1 MLELKGITK
10 CYKTGNSEVFA
21 LNNVSISFRNSEF
34 VAILGP
40 SGSGKTTLLNIIGGL
55 DRYDSGDLVINS
67 RSTKQYKDKGFLVA
81 GERIED
87 TFPFA
92 DWGNSALEFTKER
105 VCGNEIVHSTTNGTV
120 AIALAQESNPSK
132 IVIGAFSNISALAN
146 YLSEQ
151 GKDVQLFC
159 SGWNNT
165 VSLEDMTF
173 AGALADR
180 LLQSGKFENKNDSTH
195 SAIAVWNSAKDDLQG
210 YMENA
215 SHIHRL
221 RKHKMDDVFDYTFQL
236 DTCNVVP
243 GLEQKKI
250 INVMQ

>member
-1 MLELKGITK
+1 MNKIETILSPALYPFRKMNGSHICVVIDILRATTSICTAVNNGAK
-10 CYKTGNSEVFA
+10 AMIPVKTIEEA
-21 LNNVSISFRNSEF
+21 KE
-34 VAILGP
+34 
-40 SGSGKTTLLNIIGGL
+40 
-55 DRYDSGDLVINS
+55 
-67 RSTKQYKDKGFLVA
+67 YKDKGFLVA

>member
-1 MLELKGITK
+1 MNKIETILSPALYPFRKMNGSHICVVIDILRATTSICTAVNNGAK
-10 CYKTGNSEVFA
+10 AIIPVKTIEEA
-21 LNNVSISFRNSEF
+21 KE
-34 VAILGP
+34 
-40 SGSGKTTLLNIIGGL
+40 
-55 DRYDSGDLVINS
+55 
-67 RSTKQYKDKGFLVA
+67 YKDNGFLVA
-81 GERIED
+81 GERIEN

-92 DWGNSALEFTKER
+92 DWGNSALEFTRQR
-105 VCGNEIVHSTTNGTV
+105 VEGNEIVHSTTNGTV
-120 AIALAQESNPSK
+120 AIALAKESNPSK
-132 IVIGAFSNISALAN
+132 IVIGAFSNLSALSN

-151 GKDVQLFC
+151 ESDVQLFC

-173 AGALADR
+173 AGALAER

-195 SAIAVWNSAKDDLQG
+195 SAIAVWNLAKDDLQG
-210 YMENA
+210 YMEKA

-221 RKHKMDDVFDYTFQL
+221 RKHGMDDVFDYTFQL

>member
-1 MLELKGITK
+1 MNKIETILSPALYPFRKMNGSHICVVIDILRATTSICTAVNNGAK
-10 CYKTGNSEVFA
+10 AIIPVKTIEEA
-21 LNNVSISFRNSEF
+21 KE
-34 VAILGP
+34 
-40 SGSGKTTLLNIIGGL
+40 
-55 DRYDSGDLVINS
+55 
-67 RSTKQYKDKGFLVA
+67 YKDKGFLVA

-92 DWGNSALEFTKER
+92 DWGNSALEFTRQR
-105 VCGNEIVHSTTNGTV
+105 VEGNEIVHSTTNGTV
-120 AIALAQESNPSK
+120 AIALAKESNPSK
-132 IVIGAFSNISALAN
+132 IVIGAFSNLSALSN

-151 GKDVQLFC
+151 GKDVQLLC

-180 LLQSGKFENKNDSTH
+180 LIQSGKFENKNDSTH
-195 SAIAVWNSAKDDLQG
+195 SAIAVWNLAKDDLQG
-210 YMENA
+210 YMEKA

-221 RKHKMDDVFDYTFQL
+221 RKHGMDDVFDYTFQL

>member
-1 MLELKGITK
+1 MNKIETILSPALYQFRKMNGSHICVVIDILRATTSICTAVNNGAK
-10 CYKTGNSEVFA
+10 AIIPVKTIEEA
-21 LNNVSISFRNSEF
+21 KE
-34 VAILGP
+34 
-40 SGSGKTTLLNIIGGL
+40 
-55 DRYDSGDLVINS
+55 
-67 RSTKQYKDKGFLVA
+67 YKDNGFLVA

-92 DWGNSALEFTKER
+92 DWGNSALEFTRQR
-105 VCGNEIVHSTTNGTV
+105 VEGNEIVHSTTNGTV
-120 AIALAQESNPSK
+120 AIALAKESNPSK
-132 IVIGAFSNISALAN
+132 IVIGAFSNLSALSN

-151 GKDVQLFC
+151 ENDVQLFC

-236 DTCNVVP
+236 DTCDVVP
-243 GLEQKKI
+243 GLEDKKI
-250 INVMQ
+250 INLMQ

>member
-1 MLELKGITK
+1 MKQIETILSPALYPFRKMNGSHICVVIDILRATTSICTPVNNGAK
-10 CYKTGNSEVFA
+10 AIIPVKTIEEA
-21 LNNVSISFRNSEF
+21 KE
-34 VAILGP
+34 
-40 SGSGKTTLLNIIGGL
+40 
-55 DRYDSGDLVINS
+55 
-67 RSTKQYKDKGFLVA
+67 YKDNGFLVA
-81 GERIED
+81 GERLEN

-92 DWGNSALEFTKER
+92 DWGNSALEFTRQR
-105 VCGNEIVHSTTNGTV
+105 VAGNEIVHSTTNGTV
-120 AIALAQESNPSK
+120 AIALAKESNPSK
-132 IVIGAFSNISALAN
+132 IVIGAFSNLSALSN

-180 LLQSGKFENKNDSTH
+180 LIQSGKFENKNDSTH

-210 YMENA
+210 YMEKA

-221 RKHKMDDVFDYTFQL
+221 RKHGMDDVFDYTFQL

>member
-1 MLELKGITK
+1 MKQIETILSPALYPFRKMNGSHICVVIDILRATTSICTAVNNGAK
-10 CYKTGNSEVFA
+10 AIIPVKTIEEA
-21 LNNVSISFRNSEF
+21 KE
-34 VAILGP
+34 
-40 SGSGKTTLLNIIGGL
+40 
-55 DRYDSGDLVINS
+55 
-67 RSTKQYKDKGFLVA
+67 YKDNGFLVA
-81 GERIED
+81 GERLEN

-92 DWGNSALEFTKER
+92 DWGNSALEFTRQR
-105 VCGNEIVHSTTNGTV
+105 VAGNEIVHSTTNGTV
-120 AIALAQESNPSK
+120 AIALAKESNPSK
-132 IVIGAFSNISALAN
+132 IVIGAFSNLSALSN

-173 AGALADR
+173 AGALAER

-210 YMENA
+210 YMEKA

-221 RKHKMDDVFDYTFQL
+221 RKHGMDDVFDYTFQL

>member
-1 MLELKGITK
+1 MNKIETILSPALYPFRKMNGSHICVVIDILRATTSICTAVNNGAK
-10 CYKTGNSEVFA
+10 AIIPVKTIEEA
-21 LNNVSISFRNSEF
+21 KE
-34 VAILGP
+34 
-40 SGSGKTTLLNIIGGL
+40 
-55 DRYDSGDLVINS
+55 
-67 RSTKQYKDKGFLVA
+67 YKDNGFLVA
-81 GERIED
+81 GERIEN

-92 DWGNSALEFTKER
+92 DWGNSALEFTRQR
-105 VCGNEIVHSTTNGTV
+105 VEGNEIVHSTTNGTV
-120 AIALAQESNPSK
+120 AIALAKESNPSK
-132 IVIGAFSNISALAN
+132 IVIGAFSNLSALSN

-151 GKDVQLFC
+151 ENDVQLFC

-173 AGALADR
+173 AGALAER

-221 RKHKMDDVFDYTFQL
+221 RKHGMDDVFDYTFQL

-243 GLEQKKI
+243 GLEDKKI
-250 INVMQ
+250 INLMQ

>member
-1 MLELKGITK
+1 MNKIETILSPALYPFRKMNGSHICVVIDILRATTSICTAVNNGAK
-10 CYKTGNSEVFA
+10 AIIPVKTIEEA
-21 LNNVSISFRNSEF
+21 KE
-34 VAILGP
+34 
-40 SGSGKTTLLNIIGGL
+40 
-55 DRYDSGDLVINS
+55 
-67 RSTKQYKDKGFLVA
+67 YKDNGFLVA
-81 GERIED
+81 GERIEN

-92 DWGNSALEFTKER
+92 DWGNSALEFTRQR
-105 VCGNEIVHSTTNGTV
+105 VEGNEIVHSTTNGTV
-120 AIALAQESNPSK
+120 AIALAKESNPSK
-132 IVIGAFSNISALAN
+132 IVIGAFSNLSALSN

-221 RKHKMDDVFDYTFQL
+221 RKHGMDDVFDYTFQL

>member
-1 MLELKGITK
+1 M
-10 CYKTGNSEVFA
+10 KTEMNKIETILSPA
-21 LNNVSISFRNSEF
+21 LYPFRKMNGSHICVVIDILRATTSICTAVNNGAK
-34 VAILGP
+34 AIIP
-40 SGSGKTTLLNIIGGL
+40 VKTIEEA
-55 DRYDSGDLVINS
+55 
-67 RSTKQYKDKGFLVA
+67 KEYKDKGFLVA
-81 GERIED
+81 GERIEN

-92 DWGNSALEFTKER
+92 DWGNSALEFTRQR
-105 VCGNEIVHSTTNGTV
+105 VEGNEIVHSTTNGTV
-120 AIALAQESNPSK
+120 AIALAKESNPSK
-132 IVIGAFSNISALAN
+132 IVIGAFSNLSALSN

-173 AGALADR
+173 AGALAER

-221 RKHKMDDVFDYTFQL
+221 RKHGMDDVFDYTFQL

>member
-1 MLELKGITK
+1 MNQIETILSPALYPFRKMNGSHICVVIDILRATTSICTAVNNGAK
-10 CYKTGNSEVFA
+10 AIIPVKTIEEA
-21 LNNVSISFRNSEF
+21 KE
-34 VAILGP
+34 
-40 SGSGKTTLLNIIGGL
+40 
-55 DRYDSGDLVINS
+55 
-67 RSTKQYKDKGFLVA
+67 YKDNGFLVA
-81 GERIED
+81 GERIEN

-120 AIALAQESNPSK
+120 AIALAKESNPSK
-132 IVIGAFSNISALAN
+132 IVIGAFSNLSALSN

-173 AGALADR
+173 AGALAER

-221 RKHKMDDVFDYTFQL
+221 RKHGMDDVFDYTFQL

>member
-1 MLELKGITK
+1 MNKIETILSPALYPFRKMNGSHICVVIDILRATTSICTAVNNGAK
-10 CYKTGNSEVFA
+10 AIIPVKTIEEA
-21 LNNVSISFRNSEF
+21 KE
-34 VAILGP
+34 
-40 SGSGKTTLLNIIGGL
+40 
-55 DRYDSGDLVINS
+55 
-67 RSTKQYKDKGFLVA
+67 YKDNGFLVA

-92 DWGNSALEFTKER
+92 DWGNSALEFTRQR
-105 VCGNEIVHSTTNGTV
+105 VEGNEIVHSTTNGTV
-120 AIALAQESNPSK
+120 AIALAKESNPSK
-132 IVIGAFSNISALAN
+132 IVIGAFSNLSALSN

-151 GKDVQLFC
+151 ENDVQLFC

-173 AGALADR
+173 AGALAER

-195 SAIAVWNSAKDDLQG
+195 SAIAVWNLAKNDLQG
-210 YMENA
+210 YMEKA